1 MGSLVPN
8 PNDMEVINALNSV
21 FFDPRLTALRT
32 WMTTAGNDPNL
43 FAAGRHLHR
52 IAYRLN
58 IHPTSGAGTNPRGRW
73 FKFLQS
79 FLNERPDGA
88 GKAKNH
94 DIILTALD
102 GFVSDPHCAGIHFLA
117 RYGSGPELPVGIDY
131 KAVVEQEAPD
141 TTSGLYWG
149 SITLLCRHDLPSTAG
164 TI

>member
-21 FFDPRLTALRT
+21 FSDPRLTALRT

-102 GFVSDPHCAGIHFLA
+102 GFVSDPHCAGIHFWGDL
-117 RYGSGPELPVGIDY
+117 EL
-131 KAVVEQEAPD
+131 EAGFIRD
-141 TTSGLYWG
+141 GANLLIHSADFQSEL
-149 SITLLCRHDLPSTAG
+149 ITKRS
-164 TI
+164 